1 MPVLSQHTQE
11 TMKNTAKESFLILLY
26 EMIGTAFMSAL
37 VTNYFAQLSGSMGL
51 QDQAGLLLGMFVI
64 IMFSARI
71 SGSHFNP
78 CITFSYMI
86 GNVKH
91 QNFDRVLGILYILAQ
106 FAGAQLGAIFS
117 GIFSSGRPNETRITL
132 SVDSGDIL

>member
-1 MPVLSQHTQE
+1 
-11 TMKNTAKESFLILLY
+11 MKNTARESFLILLY
-26 EMIGTAFMSAL
+26 EMMGTAFMTCL
-37 VTNYFAQLSGSMGL
+37 VTNYFSQMSGDGGI
-51 QDQAGLLLGMFVI
+51 QDQAGLLLGMFVV

-91 QNFDRVLGILYILAQ
+91 QHFDRILGVLYILAQ
-106 FAGAQLGAIFS
+106 FAGAQAGAIFS
-117 GIFSSGRPNETRITL
+117 GIFSSGRTDDTRITL
-132 SVDSGDIL
+132 NVDSGDIL